1 MKSAPKWLLIPPA
14 VAVLLILGPMS
25 MGDSGDKTGSVK
37 TSQTA
42 FVQPAAAQST
52 PQGRAARE
60 PNSTGGMLKPRAVAG
75 SLVPRTPD
83 MWKMASAL
91 IGVLLLGAGGIMVLK
106 KMRGGATPQGKVA
119 LATLRQTVRL
129 TTKQALH
136 AIEFDNRILLI
147 GETDKGLTLID
158 RGSLPEAV
166 NDETTVLARQHQE
179 QEDDDGAV
187 PRNLLIPRPD
197 ALPRAA
203 AAPAPPANAMNQTKA
218 DVAIAKLNSFRTLL
232 EKAGH

>member
-25 MGDSGDKTGSVK
+25 MGESGDETGSAK
-37 TSQTA
+37 TSQPAFGQPTA
-42 FVQPAAAQST
+42 AQTASARPAARQ
-52 PQGRAARE
+52 PE
-60 PNSTGGMLKPRAVAG
+60 PNGSMLKPRAVAG

-91 IGVLLLGAGGIMVLK
+91 IGVLLLGAGGIMVIK
-106 KMRGGATPQGKVA
+106 RMRGGATPQGKTA

-166 NDETTVLARQHQE
+166 NDEATVLARQHQE

-187 PRNLLIPRPD
+187 PHNLLIPRPG
-197 ALPRAA
+197 AAPRAP
-203 AAPAPPANAMNQTKA
+203 AAPVPAANAAIPSKA

-232 EKAGH
+232 AKAGH